1 MYLTVLILSTSWL
14 LAPAHA
20 QELAAAATLLEQ
32 NAANDGTDDG
42 FGIAISLNDLD
53 VSGWTIG
60 ARAETAWES
69 LALSLTASRRTTFGP
84 LGNVLLAGE
93 TGITTDLD
101 GFVTLGARGTLG
113 PVGANLSLFAYNA
126 HPVVFD
132 SRELANTTHPHYSPV
147 LLQDEVALGLQ
158 FGATY
163 RLSRVLIASAEPT
176 LIYLTGSGFGGH
188 LQAGVSWRRFISTDN
203 VGVLLEGD
211 LHPDGDQGYLASGV
225 EYQLARRGL
234 PVITASVWLGRSWLE
249 TEDGFDPG
257 VRLRIEDRP
266 GLLPFEYALEAAVE
280 PFRTDA
286 PNYRLSLDTGLALPF
301 GDIDVTARSVWGDT
315 ADVLGLA
322 EFSLSV
328 QYAIGF

>member
-1 MYLTVLILSTSWL
+1 MAVAT
-14 LAPAHA
+14 
-20 QELAAAATLLEQ
+20 TLLEQ
-32 NAANDGTDDG
+32 NGQATADDG
-42 FGIAISLNDLD
+42 FGIAISLNDLEL
-53 VSGWTIG
+53 SGWTIG

-69 LALSLTASRRTTFGP
+69 LALTFNASRRTTFGP
-84 LGNVLLAGE
+84 LGNVQLAGE

-132 SRELANTTHPHYSPV
+132 SRELASTARPHYSPT
-147 LLQDEVALGLQ
+147 LLEDEVALGLR

-163 RLSRVLIASAEPT
+163 RLSRFLIASAEPT
-176 LIYLTGSGFGGH
+176 LIYLTDSGFGGH

-203 VGVLLEGD
+203 VGALLEGD
-211 LHPDGDQGYLASGV
+211 LHPDGDQGYLASGL

-234 PVITASVWLGRSWLE
+234 PVITASVWLGRSWLAAD
-249 TEDGFDPG
+249 DGFDTGSFNPG
-257 VRLRIEDRP
+257 VRVRIEDRP
-266 GLLPFEYALEAAVE
+266 GLLPLGYALEAAVE

-328 QYAIGF
+328 QYEVGF